1 MSARTFAWLSRI
13 REVEREHTAMR
24 LAADHLLRS
33 IHEGTKT
40 LEANL
45 KRLDIQRASERL
57 QGTYI
62 IRVFAEF
69 EAGLKRFL
77 KAKKIK
83 VPRIAK
89 PLIDRVAA
97 RAGIAGDPLTNAHAV
112 RRYRNKLVHSLED
125 EVHPLTMR
133 EVTRHLCT
141 FFARLQPTW

>member
-13 REVEREHTAMR
+13 REVEREHAAIR
-24 LAADHLLRS
+24 FAADHLLRS
-33 IHEGTKT
+33 IHEGSKT

-45 KRLDIQRASERL
+45 KRLDVQRASGRL

-77 KAKKIK
+77 RARKIK
-83 VPRIAK
+83 VPRNAK

-97 RAGIAGDPLTNAHAV
+97 RTGIAGDPLTNAHAV

-125 EVHPLTMR
+125 DIDPLTMR
-133 EVTRHLCT
+133 EVTRYLCT
-141 FFARLQPTW
+141 FFARLPPIW